1 MYSISGNCLI
11 SGSEDGVVRVW
22 DAKSHN
28 IIRVFKHAKG
38 NLNAMLIIAFLL
50 ALGFFFFWVKLALAL
65 PCFILHV
72 LL

>member
-11 SGSEDGVVRVW
+11 SGSEDGVIRVW

-28 IIRVFKHAKG
+28 IVRVFKHAKG

-50 ALGFFFFWVKLALAL
+50 ALGFFVFW
-65 PCFILHV
+65 
-72 LL
+72 

>member
-1 MYSISGNCLI
+1 MI
-11 SGSEDGVVRVW
+11 RVW

-28 IIRVFKHAKG
+28 IVRVFKHAKG

-50 ALGFFFFWVKLALAL
+50 ALGFFVFLVKLALAL
-65 PCFILHV
+65 LCFILHV